1 MRQTKIVCTLGP
13 ATDSQKMIGAL
24 IKEGMNLARLNCS
37 HGDWDA
43 KRQMIEWIRAESTDL
58 APVGIMADLQGPK
71 TRLGILEGGAIT
83 FATGDTTTI
92 GMADGVQLPVGS
104 PELVASMKKGD
115 RILLGDGQCELKL
128 TAGSGDRYEAKVL
141 AGGTVKTKQGV
152 TIVGRSFDIPA
163 LTTKDLGDVT
173 EAIAAGCDYL
183 ALSYVRSA
191 ADMRELREIVDR
203 LDPTVKLVSKIET
216 KEALKDIDAI
226 IALSD
231 VVMVARGDLGLQMEI
246 EDVPAAQK
254 KIIARCNLAAKP
266 VITATQMLESMIT
279 TSRPTR
285 AEASDV
291 ANAILD
297 GTDAVMLSGETAS
310 GMYPLEAVRT
320 MANIAKVT
328 EDQVRVKFGDEN
340 KTGIA
345 TDVVAES
352 AVKIARGVK
361 AKAILTTSASGK
373 TPCMV
378 SKYRPLQS
386 ILVACWSERVQRQ
399 LSVVRGV
406 QAVLVDPP
414 LNTDDAIRTTVNAF
428 LRRKLISIGDQV
440 VVTAG
445 VPVGQ
450 PGNTNLIQVLTV

>member
-13 ATDSQKMIGAL
+13 AVESQKMIANL

-37 HGDWDA
+37 HGDWEG
-43 KRQMIEWIRAESTDL
+43 KKIFIEWIKAESPDF

-71 TRLGILEGGAIT
+71 TRLGILENNQIS
-83 FATGDTTTI
+83 FETGQTTTI
-92 GMADGVQLPVGS
+92 GLDKVELPVGS
-104 PELVASMKKGD
+104 PELVYSMKKGD

-128 TAGSGDRYEAKVL
+128 IAGSGDRFEAKVT

-163 LTTKDLGDVT
+163 LTTKDLGDIT
-173 EAIAAGCDYL
+173 EAIAAGCDFL

-191 ADMRELREIVDR
+191 ADMRELRDIVDR
-203 LDPTVKLVSKIET
+203 IDPTVKLVAKIET
-216 KEALKDIDAI
+216 REALKDIDGI
-226 IALSD
+226 IKLSD
-231 VVMVARGDLGLQMEI
+231 VIMVARGDLGLQMEI

-254 KIIARCNLAAKP
+254 RIIARCNLAATP

-310 GMYPLEAVRT
+310 GQYPLEAVRT
-320 MANIAKVT
+320 MANIAAAT
-328 EDQVRVKFGDEN
+328 EDSVTVSFGPEN

-352 AVKIARGVK
+352 AVKIARGIK
-361 AKAILTTSASGK
+361 AKAILTTSASGR

-378 SKYRPLQS
+378 SKYRPLQP
-386 ILVACWSERVQRQ
+386 IFVACWSERVQRQ

-406 QAVLVDPP
+406 HALVVNPP

-428 LRRKLISIGDQV
+428 LRRKLIAIGDQV

-450 PGNTNLIQVLTV
+450 PGNTNLIQVLEV

>member
-1 MRQTKIVCTLGP
+1 MV
-13 ATDSQKMIGAL
+13 AAL
-24 IKEGMNLARLNCS
+24 IKEGMSLARLNCS
-37 HGDWDA
+37 HGDWGA
-43 KRQMIEWIRAESTDL
+43 KKQFIEWIRAETSDL
-58 APVGIMADLQGPK
+58 APIGIMADLQGPK
-71 TRLGILEGGAIT
+71 TRLAVLKGDLIT
-83 FATGDTTTI
+83 FATGQITSI
-92 GMADGVQLPVGS
+92 GIGEDVELPVGS

-115 RILLGDGQCELKL
+115 RILLGDGQCELRL
-128 TAGSGDRYEAKVL
+128 TSGSGNRYEAKVT

-163 LTTKDLGDVT
+163 ITTKDLAD
-173 EAIAAGCDYL
+173 IQAAVESGCDYI

-191 ADMRELREIVDR
+191 ADMRELRDIVDR

-216 KEALKDIDAI
+216 REALKDIDAI
-226 IALSD
+226 IKLSD
-231 VVMVARGDLGLQMEI
+231 VVMVARGDLGLQMDI

-254 KIIARCNLAAKP
+254 KIIARCNRSGTP

-297 GTDAVMLSGETAS
+297 GTDAVMLSGETAN
-310 GMYPLEAVRT
+310 GQYPIEAVRT
-320 MANIAKVT
+320 MSNIAFATEEHVVAKYGSEGKVS
-328 EDQVRVKFGDEN
+328 GS
-340 KTGIA
+340 I
-345 TDVVAES
+345 DVVAES
-352 AVKIARGVK
+352 AVAIARGIK
-361 AKAILTTSASGK
+361 AKAILTTSASGM

-378 SKYRPLQS
+378 SKHRPNQP
-386 ILVACWSERVQRQ
+386 IFVACWSDRVQRQ

-406 QAVLVDPP
+406 YAVLVDPP

-428 LRRKLISIGDQV
+428 LRRKLIGIGDQV

-445 VPVGQ
+445 VPIGQ

>member
-13 ATDSQKMIGAL
+13 AVESQKLIAAL

-37 HGDWDA
+37 HGDWES
-43 KRQMIEWIRAESTDL
+43 KRKFIEWIKAESPDI
-58 APVGIMADLQGPK
+58 APIGIMADLQGPK
-71 TRLGILEGGAIT
+71 TRLGTLENNQIT
-83 FATGDTTTI
+83 FRTGSTTTI
-92 GMADGVQLPVGS
+92 GLEDVQLPVGS
-104 PELVASMKKGD
+104 PELVHSMKKGD
-115 RILLGDGQCELKL
+115 RILLGDGQVELKL
-128 TAGSGDRYEAKVL
+128 ISGSGTKYEARVL

-152 TIVGRSFDIPA
+152 TIVGRSFNIPA
-163 LTTKDLGDVT
+163 LTAKDMGDIS
-173 EAIAAGCDYL
+173 EAINSGCDYL

-191 ADMRELREIVDR
+191 ADMRELRDIVDR
-203 LDPTVKLVSKIET
+203 LDPTVKLVAKIET
-216 KEALKDIDAI
+216 REALKDIDAI
-226 IALSD
+226 IKLSD
-231 VVMVARGDLGLQMEI
+231 VIMVARGDLGLQMDI

-254 KIIARCNLAAKP
+254 RIIARCNLAATP
-266 VITATQMLESMIT
+266 VITATQMLESMIV

-310 GMYPLEAVRT
+310 GEYPLEAVRT
-320 MANIAKVT
+320 MNNIAHVT
-328 EDQVRVKFGDEN
+328 EDNVKVSFGPEN

-352 AVKIARGVK
+352 AVRIARGIK

-378 SKYRPLQS
+378 SKYRPLQP
-386 ILVACWSERVQRQ
+386 IYVACWSERVQRQ
-399 LSVVRGV
+399 LSVVRG
-406 QAVLVDPP
+406 AHALLVDPP
-414 LNTDDAIRTTVNAF
+414 LDTDDAIRTTVTAF
-428 LRRKLISIGDQV
+428 LRRRLIAIGDQV
-440 VVTAG
+440 VITAG

-450 PGNTNLIQVLTV
+450 PGNTNLIQVLKV

>member
-13 ATDSQKMIGAL
+13 AVESQKLIAQL

-37 HGDWDA
+37 HGDWA
-43 KRQMIEWIRAESTDL
+43 TKRDFIEWIKVESSDL
-58 APVGIMADLQGPK
+58 APIGIMADLQGPK
-71 TRLGILEGGAIT
+71 TRLGILESNEIT
-83 FATGDTTTI
+83 FKTGQTTSI
-92 GMADGVQLPVGS
+92 GLENVELPVGS
-104 PELVASMKKGD
+104 PELVHSMKKGD

-128 TAGSGDRYEAKVL
+128 TAGEGERFEAKVT

-152 TIVGRSFDIPA
+152 TIVGRSFNIPA
-163 LTTKDLGDVT
+163 LTTKDLSDIT

-203 LDPTVKLVSKIET
+203 IDPSVKLVAKIET
-216 KEALKDIDAI
+216 REALKDIDAI
-226 IALSD
+226 IKLSD
-231 VVMVARGDLGLQMEI
+231 VIMVARGDLGLQMEI

-254 KIIARCNLAAKP
+254 RIIARCNLAATP

-297 GTDAVMLSGETAS
+297 GTDAIMLSGETAS
-310 GMYPLEAVRT
+310 GQYPMEAVRT
-320 MANIAKVT
+320 MANIAAVT
-328 EDQVRVKFGDEN
+328 EDQVQVSFGPEN

-352 AVKIARGVK
+352 AVKIARGIK

-378 SKYRPLQS
+378 SKYRPLQP
-386 ILVACWSERVQRQ
+386 IFVACWSERVQRQ

-406 QAVLVDPP
+406 HSLLVDPP

-428 LRRKLISIGDQV
+428 LRRKLITIGDQV

-450 PGNTNLIQVLTV
+450 PGNTNLIQVLEV

>member
-13 ATDSQKMIGAL
+13 AVESQKLIASL

-37 HGDWDA
+37 HGDWEG
-43 KRQMIEWIRAESTDL
+43 KRKFIEWIKAESPDL
-58 APVGIMADLQGPK
+58 APIGIMADLQGPK
-71 TRLGILEGGAIT
+71 TRLAVLENNQIT
-83 FATGDTTTI
+83 FQTGQNTTI
-92 GMADGVQLPVGS
+92 GLEDVELPVGS
-104 PELVASMKKGD
+104 PELVHSMKKGD
-115 RILLGDGQCELKL
+115 RILLGDGQVELKL
-128 TAGSGDRYEAKVL
+128 ISGSGDKYQAKVI

-152 TIVGRSFDIPA
+152 TIVGRSFNIPA
-163 LTTKDLGDVT
+163 LTAKDLGDIT
-173 EAIAAGCDYL
+173 EAIAAGCDFL

-203 LDPTVKLVSKIET
+203 IDPTVKLVSKIET
-216 KEALKDIDAI
+216 REALKDIDAI
-226 IALSD
+226 IKLSD

-254 KIIARCNLAAKP
+254 LIIARCNLAATP

-310 GMYPLEAVRT
+310 GQYPIEAVRT
-320 MANIAKVT
+320 MANIANVT
-328 EDQVRVKFGDEN
+328 ENNVKVSFGQEN
-340 KTGIA
+340 KTGVA
-345 TDVVAES
+345 TDVVADS
-352 AVKIARGVK
+352 AVRIARGIK
-361 AKAILTTSASGK
+361 AKAILSTSASGK

-378 SKYRPLQS
+378 SKYRPLQP
-386 ILVACWSERVQRQ
+386 IYVACWSERVQRQ

-406 QAVLVDPP
+406 HSLIVDPP
-414 LNTDDAIRTTVNAF
+414 LDTDDAIRSTVNVF
-428 LRRKLISIGDQV
+428 LRRRLISIGDQV

-450 PGNTNLIQVLTV
+450 PGNTNLIQVLKV